1 MILTQTNK
9 QTNNK
14 KKAKAIAARRFAKTT
29 TPSRPRA
36 HLFCALRAFASI
48 KKCRGV
54 VIINCPFPEKNELPK
69 HKRNARVFERAKDK
83 TTSCA
88 PYTREK
94 IVSSTIITFLDKTNL
109 RKQTSVHLL
118 WGQAIS
124 LIVEEFLCK
133 KQTCTVNQNQ
143 IFFVFKP

>member
-1 MILTQTNK
+1 ML
-9 QTNNK
+9 
-14 KKAKAIAARRFAKTT
+14 
-29 TPSRPRA
+29 
-36 HLFCALRAFASI
+36 
-48 KKCRGV
+48 G
-54 VIINCPFPEKNELPK
+54 KNELPK

-118 WGQAIS
+118 
-124 LIVEEFLCK
+124 
-133 KQTCTVNQNQ
+133 
-143 IFFVFKP
+143 